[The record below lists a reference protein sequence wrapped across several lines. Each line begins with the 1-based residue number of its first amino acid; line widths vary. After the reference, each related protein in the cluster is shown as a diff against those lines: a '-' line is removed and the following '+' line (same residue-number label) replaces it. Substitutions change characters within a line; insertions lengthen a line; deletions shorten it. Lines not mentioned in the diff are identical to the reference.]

1 MKTHKLSEKRIDEK
15 RKKMFSEH
23 GHKSLKKY
31 EHESLAEHKVEKEP
45 MKGKAKIAKVM
56 HEFKEKKLKS
66 GSKHGPTVTN
76 PKQAIAIS
84 LHEAGLSK
92 KKHKK

>member
-23 GHKSLKKY
+23 GHKSLKKL

-56 HEFKEKKLKS
+56 REMHEGKLHS
-66 GSKHGPTVTN
+66 HSKNGPLVTN
-76 PKQAIAIS
+76 KKQGLAIA
-84 LHEAGLSK
+84 LNEAGLSK